1 MIDKSSQYRD
11 LVLFILLLGSQ
22 AKYGWIKNYPI
33 VTEVT
38 MKWHN
43 SHTLLRYFLPVNGL
57 CISLCLWSIHLI
69 ESGLTSHLPA
79 PKGHEATFCYAD
91 QETGE
96 SFVNTRRLEYTEKMR
111 LIEVLAAIGC
121 KNVQRSST
129 CSVCYIWFL
138 NTPMV
143 QRTLSFCSFSHRVL
157 FWEKKLIIY
166 QPAARIRM

>member
-1 MIDKSSQYRD
+1 MKLPWSDIT
-11 LVLFILLLGSQ
+11 
-22 AKYGWIKNYPI
+22 PI
-33 VTEVT
+33 HCSDISFQW
-38 MKWHN
+38 MD
-43 SHTLLRYFLPVNGL
+43 L